1 VTELAAEDAVE
12 APPDVVE
19 EAISADE
26 APATEP
32 AAAAQPEAE
41 PEPEPEPVDAF
52 AVGREAEE
60 ALARGDA
67 AAARDGLLVAAAAH
81 RDAGRSFAAIDACY
95 LALAVAPA
103 DVDLHLMLT
112 QLYLERGWRAPA
124 VDKLLLLDRL
134 ADLAADADTRARLR
148 DLASS
153 ELPDEPRLADLV
165 A

>member
-1 VTELAAEDAVE
+1 LIAMALIALRRGRPDPVPVADPLPVPAE
-12 APPDVVE
+12 P
-19 EAISADE
+19 
-26 APATEP
+26 
-32 AAAAQPEAE
+32 E

-52 AVGREAEE
+52 VVGRAAEE

-67 AAARDGLLVAAAAH
+67 SAARDGLLAAAGAH
-81 RDAGRSFAAIDACY
+81 REAGRSFAAIDACY

-112 QLYLERGWRAPA
+112 RLYLERGWRGPA
-124 VDKLLLLDRL
+124 VDKLLLLGRL
-134 ADLAADADTRARLR
+134 ADLAEDADTRARLR
-148 DLASS
+148 NLAFQ